1 MKKGG
6 NRSALY
12 QVTAFQM
19 LKENFTSTVSPLG
32 RCTCPQE
39 SCNSSLLLFY
49 KHTNQGW
56 PFPWAPVTWKTH
68 TLFICS
74 FFIFNPLLF
83 VIGFLLSLFWVLLVT
98 SLSSFGTLDCHTSNF
113 PPLVSGLSFYILFIS
128 LLWEL
133 PVQTMPVS
141 LNYLAFSHFFFFLIA
156 HWGSFTATQLGLH
169 FQSFLL
175 SWTVF
180 IFQSLIPW
188 NYTLAFLNITTFTL
202 SKSYSCFWLSLGPC
216 LPRSQSLLPA
226 NKLLL
231 GGQNLVQSSN
241 SCSQNSYTRLE
252 DEIVSRAR
260 QNLTIHPAFG

>member
-141 LNYLAFSHFFFFLIA
+141 LNYLAFSHFFFFFYSSLRVIY
-156 HWGSFTATQLGLH
+156 SYTVRITF
-169 FQSFLL
+169 SKLL
-175 SWTVF
+175 T
-180 IFQSLIPW
+180 
-188 NYTLAFLNITTFTL
+188 FLNCFHLPESHTMELHLSVSEHYNIYSLKVILLFLAITWSL
-202 SKSYSCFWLSLGPC
+202 SSKEPVTSTC
-216 LPRSQSLLPA
+216 Q
-226 NKLLL
+226 
-231 GGQNLVQSSN
+231 
-241 SCSQNSYTRLE
+241 
-252 DEIVSRAR
+252 
-260 QNLTIHPAFG
+260 